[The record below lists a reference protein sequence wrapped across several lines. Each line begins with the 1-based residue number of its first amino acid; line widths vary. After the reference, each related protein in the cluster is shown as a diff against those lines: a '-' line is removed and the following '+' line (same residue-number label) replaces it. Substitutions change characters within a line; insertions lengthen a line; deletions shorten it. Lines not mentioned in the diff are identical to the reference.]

1 MLFTFS
7 TGVLPYDSSDSYLQ
21 FRFDNSCEY
30 LRKFTTWSIKHAYN
44 LCVFYHF
51 LLQSVKCTKNNRE
64 LWLFRTKSLSWL
76 NSTKSGK
83 VTEVT
88 ERSTKR
94 DLVEDTFG
102 IRVQGTVSLQGY
114 DKVWGEF
121 VDVEIKDL
129 KNRHK
134 IKVMIFDSC
143 LHTRKPRS
151 SRWAVM
157 HTIARNKRS
166 DHLWRLWKGRWQT
179 AAKPRRPQKLAGIPS
194 TISPSDFSFLTRKLQ
209 TGPSHSH
216 KSVPNFACPPFFQ
229 LERGRSVV
237 SIYGKA
243 FVY

>member
-94 DLVEDTFG
+94 DLVKDTFG

-134 IKVMIFDSC
+134 IKVMIFESC

-151 SRWAVM
+151 HAEQLCTPLPETSGATICEGCEKAVDRLLQNLEDRKSSLEYRLQLAQATLASLQESSRQ
-157 HTIARNKRS
+157 S
-166 DHLWRLWKGRWQT
+166 L
-179 AAKPRRPQKLAGIPS
+179 S
-194 TISPSDFSFLTRKLQ
+194 TLV
-209 TGPSHSH
+209 
-216 KSVPNFACPPFFQ
+216 KSVPNCLACPPL